1 MTMYPTN
8 VTKKIVTR
16 NCLTFMEK
24 HTLLKWMTKHLDFC
38 KSKGMT
44 GAETVAKAAKEMD
57 FPVTVLNAKN
67 LWVKEAGRTWP
78 FAFDRPGIA
87 TSTLKALT
95 KNQTDLAVAIADLF
109 AVVGDDHNQCP
120 QAVLDMAGIDIC
132 GVPITN
138 ERSE

>member
-1 MTMYPTN
+1 MNEHP
-8 VTKKIVTR
+8 KKIVTR

-95 KNQTDLAVAIADLF
+95 SGQQILAKALADLHQKL
-109 AVVGDDHNQCP
+109 GSIED
-120 QAVLDMAGIDIC
+120 LDPEVRLMAGLSSDD
-132 GVPITN
+132 